1 MRIET
6 ASQRAADTD
15 ITTST
20 TMGKGHMKGL
30 RRNEA
35 AVRRTLSLLAC
46 TAATLLLADCKELD
60 RNRGLNPVIQAGDV
74 EIASQNQVRILN
86 ALAIDYNV
94 SNSRSSYW
102 YDVSVAGFNYVD
114 DECRVY
120 FNDLFF
126 LNREKDEIKTGLAAA
141 GATAAA
147 IMGVTGASTKSIAI
161 VAQAFGLGAISTDL
175 VAGTFLYQVPPA
187 TALGFVKEL
196 QLAYRNGIADRKA
209 MINSPSTSYHA
220 IQDYLS
226 LCLPPTIEAKIAEHV
241 ASARATPDPVTGAGP
256 SFGLNVVTVPQVTRA
271 DIKAAILANADT
283 VLPNA
288 KAKQP
293 APKGPTVLTDAEAAM
308 LTSEIKDLQAALCVP
323 QDGNLGQKGSKTRN
337 ALLQA
342 LTLLK
347 DPRLPPSAAIT
358 DKTFNTFL
366 RNQYVQPRLDD
377 PKLADKCG
385 KNDFSVN

>member
-1 MRIET
+1 VRVET
-6 ASQRAADTD
+6 ASQRAAGSD

-20 TMGKGHMKGL
+20 TMGRGHMKGI
-30 RRNEA
+30 RRNKV

-60 RNRGLNPVIQAGDV
+60 RNRGLNPFIQAGDV

-147 IMGVTGASTKSIAI
+147 IMGVTGASTQSIAI

-347 DPRLPPSAAIT
+347 DPRLPPSAVIT

-366 RNQYVQPRLDD
+366 RNQFVQPRLDD
-377 PKLADKCG
+377 SKLADKCG
-385 KNDFSVN
+385 NNDFSVN